1 MMGWQAGKPGGV
13 DRLVKEV
20 ADFKAL
26 PGTNR
31 LISRNINEPGL
42 SLFLVRGAR

>member
-1 MMGWQAGKPGGV
+1 MVGWQAGKPGGV

-20 ADFKAL
+20 VEFKAL

-31 LISRNINEPGL
+31 LISR
-42 SLFLVRGAR
+42 F